1 MQDRAAR
8 VKLGEIGLCHDVLL
22 PVRGCDRCRRS
33 SSRRAQSGDLG
44 ESGLLG
50 KPCHVEAEGPAP
62 PAGALMF
69 ESAAGAVSLL
79 SVARCVPRSTDLI
92 RNWLISLCAQAS
104 PQRCFVSGDSRR
116 REFQPLMRNSPV
128 SWYATNQWLV
138 WRFCDPQILH
148 VMTCRITITPFCSA
162 KPNRRMIGFQPA
174 IPIRSLMHPGTSCPQ
189 TLDGSAR
196 ELPSANE
203 QLISLL

>member
-1 MQDRAAR
+1 
-8 VKLGEIGLCHDVLL
+8 
-22 PVRGCDRCRRS
+22 
-33 SSRRAQSGDLG
+33 
-44 ESGLLG
+44 
-50 KPCHVEAEGPAP
+50 
-62 PAGALMF
+62 MF

-79 SVARCVPRSTDLI
+79 SAARCVPRSTNLI

-116 REFQPLMRNSPV
+116 REFKPLMRNSPV

-148 VMTCRITITPFCSA
+148 VMTCRITIAPFCSA
-162 KPNRRMIGFQPA
+162 KPNRRMIGF
-174 IPIRSLMHPGTSCPQ
+174 HPGNPHSVPYAPWNICPQ
-189 TLDGSAR
+189 TLEGSAR

-203 QLISLL
+203 QLI